1 MQRFNRHEI
10 FEAGDTRLVMDLIS
24 DTENFQE
31 INMLYGLF
39 DGYLYPE
46 IKNLP
51 GLESIIN
58 KINQGS

>member
-1 MQRFNRHEI
+1 
-10 FEAGDTRLVMDLIS
+10 MDLIS